1 MTSRPILKAM
11 RRMSLEEYFAF
22 EEKSRRKHEFV
33 NGALYAMAGGSL
45 THNRLAL
52 NIATAAARFSS
63 PT

>member
-1 MTSRPILKAM
+1 M